1 MSDDDQLIRA
11 LEGVV
16 GSRHVLSGAE
26 LVAGFVADW
35 TGRWVG
41 HTKAVVRPA
50 TVEEVQAVVA
60 ICSGHAVPIV
70 PQGGNTG
77 LVGGSIPHGGEVV
90 LSLRRLDRLGPVDVG
105 AREVTAEAGV
115 TIGALQDHARRAGLA
130 YGVDL
135 ASRDSATVGGTIAT
149 NAGGMN
155 VVAHGDTRSQVL
167 GLQVVFAD
175 GRVGNRL
182 AGVVKESTGP
192 DPFRLMVGSE
202 GTLGIITAARLRLVR
217 PATGAPHVT
226 MVPVESLAE
235 GLRHVGP
242 GVHALEFF
250 DHACLELVIEHRHLA
265 RPLDVEAPFYVLI
278 ESAELPDLEEGAPA
292 VVDRRLWAYRENITE
307 TLNQQGVPV
316 KLDVAVPLDQMDT
329 FVVRLRELRV
339 AGQVYVF
346 GHLAEGNFH
355 VNVLESSDPT
365 RVVDQVLGLVAQMG
379 GAIASEH
386 GIGVAKAAWWRRTT
400 DPTVVA
406 VSREIKEALDP
417 GRILNPQVFWGGE
430 PEDAGQGDG
439 GAG

>member
-1 MSDDDQLIRA
+1 MSDDDLLIRA
-11 LEGVV
+11 LAGAV
-16 GSRHVLSGAE
+16 GPHHVLAGAD

-50 TVEEVQAVVA
+50 TVEQVQAVVA
-60 ICSGHAVPIV
+60 ICAAHAVPIV

-77 LVGGSIPHGGEVV
+77 LVGGSIPHRGEVV
-90 LSLRRLDRLGPVDVG
+90 VSLRRLDRLGPVDVG
-105 AREVTAEAGV
+105 AREVTVEAGV
-115 TIGALQDHARRAGLA
+115 TIAALQDHARRAGLA

-155 VVAHGDTRSQVL
+155 VVAYGDTRSQVL

-182 AGVVKESTGP
+182 TGVVKESTGP

-217 PATGAPHVT
+217 PASEAPHVT
-226 MVPVESLAE
+226 LVPVETLAE
-235 GLRHVGP
+235 GVRHVGP
-242 GVHALEFF
+242 GVRAIEFF

-278 ESAELPDLEEGAPA
+278 ESAELPDLEEGTPA

-316 KLDVAVPLDQMDT
+316 KLDVAVPPDQMDT
-329 FVVRLRELRV
+329 FVVLLRELEV
-339 AGQVYVF
+339 AGEVYLF

-355 VNVLESSDPT
+355 VNVLASTDPA

-386 GIGVAKAAWWRRTT
+386 GIGIAKAAWWRRTA
-400 DPTVVA
+400 DPTFVA

-417 GRILNPQVFWGGE
+417 GRILNPEVFWGEEPPGRRDGE
-430 PEDAGQGDG
+430 AG
-439 GAG
+439 